1 MALYLHGPHTPAV
14 MLRHSFFLA
23 SIVYIFCH
31 VVGLLM
37 PIPVSERSKGRVCGR
52 TIAGIAVSNPAE
64 GTDIC
69 FILNAVCC
77 QVERYF

>member
-1 MALYLHGPHTPAV
+1 
-14 MLRHSFFLA
+14 
-23 SIVYIFCH
+23 
-31 VVGLLM
+31 M